1 MCGFIIPNKLDK
13 LSAFS
18 KAITKNN
25 RAISILDLTI
35 LDNSNSDP
43 RLTLI
48 PKLIPICE
56 LAPIITYIEADL
68 QQLLRISISAK
79 EIPQNP

>member
-1 MCGFIIPNKLDK
+1 MCGFITPNKLDK
-13 LSAFS
+13 LSVFS

-25 RAISILDLTI
+25 KVISILDFTI

-43 RLTLI
+43 GSTFI
-48 PKLIPICE
+48 PKLIPISE
-56 LAPIITYIEADL
+56 LAPIIIYIEADL

-79 EIPQNP
+79 